1 MRFLGKLSRS
11 SQAFIALMV
20 LFAALTFILPANQ
33 KALETYHLTGAQYQY
48 LLLIIKIPLI
58 AAWSI
63 AFYSYR
69 RLREYAD
76 QIKDTPEGSDYS
88 VIAAGIGWLAWGFA
102 VPPVVGTFLG
112 QMAQSHPSLTA
123 VAVSFNS
130 YMYLLVTVV
139 ALSFISAGIHKLA
152 RRSSINFEMRQIRYI
167 VGVLV
172 ALSVAFCSLI
182 AGRLHGTSL
191 GDSFNAF
198 YLPNIIV
205 WTTIVIPYLYA
216 WCLGIIGVF
225 ELIIFAQQTTGIIY
239 KQALRYLAIGL
250 AIIVVSMIS
259 LQYFRA
265 FIPRVGNLAI
275 NGALIMAYAIYATN
289 AIGGVSLAIGV
300 KRLKRIEDI

>member
-1 MRFLGKLSRS
+1 
-11 SQAFIALMV
+11 MV
-20 LFAALTFILPANQ
+20 LFIALTFILPTNQ
-33 KALETYHLTGAQYQY
+33 KALATYHLTEVQYQY
-48 LLLIIKIPLI
+48 LLLIIKVPLI

-69 RLREYAD
+69 RLREYAS
-76 QIKDTPEGSDYS
+76 QIKDAPEGNDYAA
-88 VIAAGIGWLAWGFA
+88 IATGTGWLAWGFA
-102 VPPVVGTFLG
+102 LPPVAGTFLS
-112 QMAQSHPSLTA
+112 QIAQSHPSFTA

-139 ALSFISAGIHKLA
+139 ALSFISTGIHKLA
-152 RRSSINFEMRQIRYI
+152 RRSSVNFEMRQIRYI
-167 VGVLV
+167 VAVLV

-182 AGRLHGTSL
+182 ASRLHGTSL

-216 WCLGIIGVF
+216 WCLGIIGAF
-225 ELIIFAQQTTGIIY
+225 ELIIFARQTTGIIY

-250 AIIVVSMIS
+250 VIIIMSMIS

-265 FIPRVGNLAI
+265 FIPRTGNLAI
-275 NGALIMAYAIYATN
+275 NGALIMAYVIYASN
-289 AIGGVSLAIGV
+289 AIGSVLLAIGV